1 MKRTLFGQNMRH
13 LLLPLS
19 IIASLSLLT
28 GCQGTLYNDRINLP
42 FLSEGVYTH
51 YITQFVLFN
60 LFQMSLVPVVIWVLW
75 SVIFPPYYRM
85 KVGDL
90 KIELWVSKRKYPWMS
105 RSQALIVPVAPDLKM
120 VFGSAKMARDWG
132 ANQVQAEAE
141 KVAPLKPGEVFVGSG
156 SRYRWQRTALAVI
169 FDNQKRTNPELLATA
184 LQNAMRQL
192 ASEDLT
198 SAVLPDLTDNLMTQP
213 NWITDEQRESTAR
226 QAARLTLDA
235 LVNTATDMRV
245 VRIWCFDPRNAD
257 LYIEE
262 MEKWQEEREAHAVSG

>member
-1 MKRTLFGQNMRH
+1 MKRTLFGQKMRPI
-13 LLLPLS
+13 LLPLL
-19 IIASLSLLT
+19 ILASLSLLT
-28 GCQGTLYNDRINLP
+28 GCQGTLYNDRVNLP
-42 FLSEGVYTH
+42 FLSEGIYTH
-51 YITQFVLFN
+51 YIAQL
-60 LFQMSLVPVVIWVLW
+60 LLIGALHVPVAAVAVWVLW

-90 KIELWVSKRKYPWMS
+90 KIELWVSQRKYPWVS
-105 RSQALIVPVAPDLKM
+105 RAQAFIVPVAPDLKM

-141 KVAPLKPGEVFVGSG
+141 KVAPLKPGEVFVGTG

-169 FDNQKRTNPELLATA
+169 FDNQKRTNPEILATA
-184 LQNAMRQL
+184 LKNAAHQL
-192 ASEDLT
+192 ASEDITNAL
-198 SAVLPDLTDNLMTQP
+198 LPDLTENLLTQP
-213 NWITDEQRESTAR
+213 NWISDEQREATAR

-235 LVNTATDMRV
+235 LVSSASELKV

-262 MEKWQEEREAHAVSG
+262 MEKWQEEREAQLA